1 MLTVDVEGVKLSYTK
16 GGEGQAVVFVHG
28 IPTDMR
34 AWNAQVAPFSKKYRV
49 ITYSRRHAQ
58 PNINEG
64 KLIDS
69 TIENNTKDL
78 EGLIKQ
84 AVSPPVHLIGHSYGG
99 FIAAYL
105 ALKSPELI
113 RKLVLIEP
121 GITTLLVKDPKN
133 SAELLSLLIR
143 SPSTALA
150 AGSYTRKFYNPMLNA
165 YHRGDLDLALK
176 FFIDGLMNRRGA
188 LEQLPEDVRIMLKEN
203 SKTIGEV
210 ETKYP
215 IFTKE
220 DAARISAPTL
230 LMKGAN
236 SPKVLPAIVDILS
249 KSIPNTEVVTL
260 ADSTH
265 FPHIE
270 NAERF
275 NEKVLEFLA
284 RGQ

>member
-1 MLTVDVEGVKLSYTK
+1 M
-16 GGEGQAVVFVHG
+16 HG
-28 IPTDMR
+28 IPTDIR
-34 AWNAQVAPFSKKYRV
+34 AWNAQVVPFSKKYRV
-49 ITYSRRHAQ
+49 ITYSRRHAR
-58 PNINEG
+58 PNRNEG

-78 EGLIKQ
+78 EGLIRQ
-84 AVSPPVHLIGHSYGG
+84 VVTSPPVHLIGHSYGG

-150 AGSYTRKFYNPMLNA
+150 AASYTRKFYNPMLDA
-165 YHRGDLDLALK
+165 YHEGDLDLALK
-176 FFIDGLMNRRGA
+176 LFVDGLTNRRGA

-210 ETKYP
+210 ETKLP
-215 IFTKE
+215 IFTKG
-220 DAARISAPTL
+220 DAGRISAPTL

-236 SPKVLPAIVDILS
+236 SPKVLPAIVDVLS
-249 KSIPNTEVVTL
+249 KSMPNTEAVAL

-265 FPHIE
+265 FPHFE

-275 NEKVLEFLA
+275 NEKVMEFLA